1 MRCRSVAQSGSAFA
15 SGAKGRGF
23 KSLRSDHFPSSP
35 NARVFFSVLAFLFPE
50 RQRKV
55 CRRIVRCGIICG
67 VKFIVI
73 DVGNT
78 STAVG
83 LWSSGRV
90 SCVSHI
96 DSGVSE
102 SMAAAEGISSRG
114 VDGVAYLSVVPAA
127 DRRWRSFAKRISLPF
142 HQVSCADFVSADL
155 GLGLDYPR
163 PETIGADR
171 LADAVAATDRY
182 GAPVLVCDF
191 GTAFTAAVVTSDRV
205 WRGGVI
211 APGFPLMR
219 DYLFERTAK
228 LPRMKIGGKCPKIG
242 RSTEEAMRFGAFV
255 GYRGMV
261 REIVTEL
268 SGNFKSEFKLVAT
281 GGFAKWVLKGIG
293 MPFRIDPVLTLHGAG
308 LVAERVLKTRGDIT

>member
-1 MRCRSVAQSGSAFA
+1 M
-15 SGAKGRGF
+15 
-23 KSLRSDHFPSSP
+23 
-35 NARVFFSVLAFLFPE
+35 
-50 RQRKV
+50 
-55 CRRIVRCGIICG
+55 
-67 VKFIVI
+67 KFIAV

-83 LWSSGRV
+83 LWSNGRV
-90 SCVSHI
+90 SRVSHI
-96 DSGVSE
+96 DGDKSEAMEAVGRLVGPGVQ
-102 SMAAAEGISSRG
+102 GI
-114 VDGVAYLSVVPAA
+114 AYLSVVPSA
-127 DRRWRSFAKRISLPF
+127 DKKWTAFAKRSGIPF
-142 HQVSCADFVSADL
+142 HRISCTDFISADL
-155 GLGLDYPR
+155 GISLDYPK

-171 LADAVAATDRY
+171 LADAVAAVDRY

-191 GTAFTAAVVTSDRV
+191 GTAFTAAVVTRDRM

-228 LPRMKIGGKCPKIG
+228 LPRMEFGGKCPKIG

-268 SGNFKSEFKLVAT
+268 GGNFGGGFNLVAT
-281 GGFAKWVLKGIG
+281 GGFAKWVLKDIG
-293 MPFRIDPVLTLHGAG
+293 MPFSVDPTLTLHGAG
-308 LVAERVLKTRGDIT
+308 LIAEKVFKLKGEIR